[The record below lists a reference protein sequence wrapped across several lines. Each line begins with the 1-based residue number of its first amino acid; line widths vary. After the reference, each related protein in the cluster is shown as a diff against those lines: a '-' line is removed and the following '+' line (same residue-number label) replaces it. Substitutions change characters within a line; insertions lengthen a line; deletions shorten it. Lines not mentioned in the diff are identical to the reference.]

1 MEPAMRAGFIGL
13 GAMGQHMARNL
24 HRAGLLAGVWNRT
37 ASKAAAFAAETG
49 CRAFGSP
56 AELASSCDAVVT
68 CVSADGDLLA
78 VVDAVRRALKP
89 GAVVIDCS
97 TVAADTAR
105 TAARHIVASGGGF
118 LDCPVSGGVEGAKN
132 ATLAIMCGGEA
143 ATFERAKPVLESLGK
158 TIVLMGGSGAGQ
170 ATKATNQIL
179 CAGAIQV
186 AAEAMAFAQAEG
198 LPLDRVIEI
207 LGKGAGAS
215 WYFVHRAPFMA
226 RGEYPA
232 GFRVRLHDKDLR
244 ICRDMAARH
253 GATLPVVEATL
264 ADYARLLA
272 DGHGEEDISTIFRL
286 KALLFSGP
294 ALDG

>member
-1 MEPAMRAGFIGL
+1 MKAGIIGL
-13 GAMGQHMARNL
+13 GAMGQPMARNL
-24 HRAGLLAGVWNRT
+24 HRAGLLEGAWNRT
-37 ASKAAAFAAETG
+37 TSKSEALAAETG
-49 CRAFGSP
+49 CRAFASP
-56 AELASSCDAVVT
+56 AELAAACTAVAT
-68 CVSADGDLLA
+68 CVAADDDLLA
-78 VVDAVRRALKP
+78 VVDALRPTLKK
-89 GAVVIDCS
+89 GSVVIDCS

-105 TAARHIVASGGGF
+105 AAARRLTEVGSSF

-143 ATFERAKPVLESLGK
+143 DAFERARPVLEALSK
-158 TIVLMGGSGAGQ
+158 TIVLMGPSGAGQ

-186 AAEAMAFAQAEG
+186 AAEAMAFAKAEG

-207 LGKGAGAS
+207 LGKGAGSS

-232 GFRVRLHDKDLR
+232 GFRLRLHDKDLR

-253 GATLPVVEATL
+253 GAVLPVIETTL

-272 DGHGEEDISTIFRL
+272 AGHGEEDISTIFRL
-286 KALLFSGP
+286 KAPLFPGGGS
-294 ALDG
+294 DG

>member
-1 MEPAMRAGFIGL
+1 MKTGFIGL

-37 ASKAAAFAAETG
+37 TSKAAVLAAETG
-49 CRAFGSP
+49 CRAFSTLP
-56 AELASSCDAVVT
+56 ELAADCQVIVT
-68 CVSADGDLLA
+68 CVTADDDLLA
-78 VVDAVRRALKP
+78 VVDALRPTLKR
-89 GAVVIDCS
+89 GSIVIDCS

-105 TAARHIVASGGGF
+105 AAALRLADVGSSF
-118 LDCPVSGGVEGAKN
+118 LDCPVSGGVEGARN
-132 ATLAIMCGGEA
+132 ATLAIMCGGDAEP
-143 ATFERAKPVLESLGK
+143 FERARPVLEALGK
-158 TIVLMGGSGAGQ
+158 TIVLMGPVGSGQ

-186 AAEAMAFAQAEG
+186 AAEAMAFARAEG

-207 LGKGAGAS
+207 LGKGAGSS

-232 GFRVRLHDKDLR
+232 GFRLRLHDKDLR
-244 ICRDMAARH
+244 ICREMAARH
-253 GATLPVVEATL
+253 GAVLPVVEATL

-272 DGHGEEDISTIFRL
+272 SGFGEEDISAIFRL
-286 KALLFSGP
+286 KAPLFREPGS
-294 ALDG
+294 DG

>member
-1 MEPAMRAGFIGL
+1 
-13 GAMGQHMARNL
+13 MGQHMARNL
-24 HRAGLLAGVWNRT
+24 HRAGLLAGAWNRT
-37 ASKAAAFAAETG
+37 PSKAKALAAETG
-49 CRAFGSP
+49 CRAFTSP
-56 AELASSCDAVVT
+56 SELAAACQTIVV
-68 CVSADGDLLA
+68 CVSADADLLV
-78 VVDAVRRALKP
+78 VVDSLLPAVAR
-89 GAVVIDCS
+89 GSIVIDCS

-105 TAARHIVASGGGF
+105 EAAARLATAGAEL

-132 ATLAIMCGGEA
+132 ATLAIMCGGKPEI
-143 ATFERAKPVLESLGK
+143 FERSRPVLTALGR
-158 TIVLMGGSGAGQ
+158 TIMLMGPSGAGQ

-198 LPLDRVIEI
+198 LPLERVIEI
-207 LGKGAGAS
+207 LGKGAGSS

-226 RGEYPA
+226 RGDYSA

-253 GATLPVVEATL
+253 GAVLPVVESTL

-272 DGHGEEDISTIFRL
+272 SGHGEEDISTIFRL
-286 KALLFSGP
+286 KTPLFSGTP
-294 ALDG
+294 TDG

>member
-1 MEPAMRAGFIGL
+1 MKAGFIGL
-13 GAMGQHMARNL
+13 GAMGQPMARNL

-37 ASKAAAFAAETG
+37 ASKATALAAETG

-56 AELASSCDAVVT
+56 AELAAACDFIIT
-68 CVSADGDLLA
+68 CVSADADLLA
-78 VVDAVRRALKP
+78 VVDAIRPTLKS
-89 GAVVIDCS
+89 GAIVIDCS

-105 TAARHIVASGGGF
+105 TAAGRLAGIGASF
-118 LDCPVSGGVEGAKN
+118 LDCPVSGGVEGARN
-132 ATLAIMCGGEA
+132 ATLAIMCGGDPS
-143 ATFERAKPVLESLGK
+143 TFERAKPVLEALGG
-158 TIVLMGGSGAGQ
+158 TMVLMGPNGAGQ

-198 LPLDRVIEI
+198 LPLERVIEI

-244 ICRDMAARH
+244 ICRDMAARR
-253 GATLPVVEATL
+253 GAALPVIEATL

-272 DGHGEEDISTIFRL
+272 AGHGEDDISTIFRL
-286 KALLFSGP
+286 KTPLFDGP
-294 ALDG
+294 VSDG